1 MPTSGVVASHIGFIK
16 RHRAVFPF
24 VPFRIVPERKAV
36 VHTVEQATK
45 LVDFIQRVIV
55 WVAVHFA
62 NLLRQFP
69 CVHVDNFRVGVLYLN
84 SFLFGLIHHERPQ
97 KL

>member
-45 LVDFIQRVIV
+45 LVDFIQRV
-55 WVAVHFA
+55 FA
-62 NLLRQFP
+62 
-69 CVHVDNFRVGVLYLN
+69 
-84 SFLFGLIHHERPQ
+84 E
-97 KL
+97 